1 MNRDRSKPAAPD
13 ARPDTAEY
21 GQSLEFERRIFHLR
35 TLFEASMELSAPA
48 DARTTLRRFLPI
60 AMGPLGLT
68 FGFAVMVG
76 PDRLQVESLGLETE
90 ARERFERAGA
100 GLVDKFFPDRDPATL
115 QPRPTVLTGQHLA
128 NDPNLPAG
136 TSAVVAI
143 QIDERDC
150 AILVLGP
157 KLTGVPYGEDE
168 IELLQGL
175 AANLSIALKRA
186 CADERVS
193 RLNADLKDRNLR
205 MEQTLESVEQA
216 REELGNH
223 AFRLQTLYETTLEL
237 SSLNN
242 PEAIL
247 NAFLLTAMG
256 TFSYST
262 GWIALYGPEF
272 ARADIAYRGP
282 DPDEHAALAAP
293 AGREQV
299 LARFVDLKDRMP
311 QTNQSMFLDDAQA
324 VSSLPAPAELGI
336 LFSLDDEWHGAIGL
350 GSPLSSTPMT
360 QEMRQLLRSLMGT
373 FIVTLG
379 NAKHCQRIHGLNTA
393 LSARNAELQ
402 ATLDALTTARQE
414 VTVQTEAKERIIG
427 LVHGEVER
435 VWRASWRDVCLI
447 ILAGIVLGALF
458 NATSPSG
465 VELVP
470 QALFEPPPV
479 MIDAGQAHSMVQ
491 GGKAVLIDA
500 RPADFHRQQAIP
512 DSINLPKDLFD
523 FVYSM
528 KLAAMDPETTLIV
541 YGRTISRHYDAE
553 VARELRLLGHGNVLV
568 VKGGLAAWEAAGY
581 EVTP

>member
-1 MNRDRSKPAAPD
+1 MNRERAKAASPD
-13 ARPDTAEY
+13 ARPDSAEH

-60 AMGPLGLT
+60 VMGPLGLT

-76 PDRLQVESLGLETE
+76 QDRLRVESLGLEPAT
-90 ARERFERAGA
+90 RERFERAGA
-100 GLVDKFFPDRDPATL
+100 GLVDKFFPDRDPSAP

-136 TSAVVAI
+136 TSAVAAI
-143 QIDERDC
+143 RIDESNC

-157 KLTGVPYGEDE
+157 KLTGAPYGEDE
-168 IELLQGL
+168 IELLEGL
-175 AANLSIALKRA
+175 TANLSIALKRA

-193 RLNADLKDRNLR
+193 RLNADLRDRNLR
-205 MEQTLESVEQA
+205 MEQTLEGAEQA
-216 REELGNH
+216 REELGHH

-247 NAFLLTAMG
+247 NTFLLTVMG

-262 GWIALYGPEF
+262 GWIALYGPES
-272 ARADIAYRGP
+272 AQADIAYRGT
-282 DPDEHAALAAP
+282 DPDAHAALAAP

-311 QTNQSMFLDDAQA
+311 QTNQSILLDDAQA
-324 VSSLPAPAELGI
+324 VSTLPAPAELGI
-336 LFSLDDEWHGAIGL
+336 LFSLDAEWHGAIGL
-350 GSPLSSTPMT
+350 GAPLSSKPMT

-379 NAKHCQRIHGLNTA
+379 NAKHCQLIHGLNAA
-393 LSARNAELQ
+393 LRARNAELQ
-402 ATLDALTTARQE
+402 ATLDALTSARQE
-414 VTVQTEAKERIIG
+414 VTLQTEAKERIIG

-458 NATSPSG
+458 NATSPNG
-465 VELVP
+465 VDLIP
-470 QALFEPPPV
+470 PTLLEPPPA
-479 MIDAGQAHSMVQ
+479 MIDAGQAHRMARSGQ
-491 GGKAVLIDA
+491 AVLIDA
-500 RPADFHRQQAIP
+500 RPADFHRQQAAA

-528 KLAAMDPETTLIV
+528 KLAAMDPETPLVV
-541 YGRTISRHYDAE
+541 YGRTVSRHYDAE

-568 VKGGLAAWEAAGY
+568 MEGGLAAWIAAGY